1 MTDEPLG
8 ALHQRIAELEAS
20 LSEARRRAHDGPR
33 VLAATRGRVKKLQ
46 KEASELERAVTR
58 RRRAA
63 HAPVRVQNGAALLLA
78 LLGIAAFGVGLALQV
93 RVVRAPLTWVETT
106 CRVVDDETTLAYPA
120 ARPSS
125 SFRTSGPP
133 TDRPVPC
140 WIPHDP
146 VGDGLGRLRRPAST
160 RLSLADKLRGLFS
173 TMMLLGLG
181 SAGGV
186 GWLSIR
192 KPAEGSD

>member
-1 MTDEPLG
+1 M
-8 ALHQRIAELEAS
+8 
-20 LSEARRRAHDGPR
+20 
-33 VLAATRGRVKKLQ
+33 
-46 KEASELERAVTR
+46 
-58 RRRAA
+58 
-63 HAPVRVQNGAALLLA
+63 
-78 LLGIAAFGVGLALQV
+78 
-93 RVVRAPLTWVETT
+93 APLY
-106 CRVVDDETTLAYPA
+106 RAR
-120 ARPSS
+120 ARPLSRRKHVRHARARTPARHVWKSPCATSS
-125 SFRTSGPP
+125 TPTTPIGTP